1 MKGPFRFGS
10 PKQQRLSMQYGY
22 AARPSLWH
30 DIKSQSHLIIAGVG
44 TVALLGVAG
53 GALWFAMP
61 SGERQ
66 AFADPKPAQ
75 TTELASVAKPAI
87 VAGKPQAADVAAIP
101 AKTPPSTL
109 SKTASAEVAK
119 PVVAASGVKAPRPI
133 DEEAKSAVVAT
144 ARDAEPEQG
153 DTDQELAYANS
164 SDKGDAGQAAEKLA
178 HPDGAETA
186 AIPTPRPKTP
196 AKQANTE
203 KAEAE
208 TDGKSGQILRGVTMR
223 SGPKKGASAIGTIPA
238 KTSVEVLSCNQWCQ
252 VIYKGKR
259 GWIYKSFVRTGG

>member
-30 DIKSQSHLIIAGVG
+30 DIKVHSHLIIAAVG

-66 AFADPKPAQ
+66 AFADSKPAQ
-75 TTELASVAKPAI
+75 TTDVAVATKPVVPARKPRPAEL
-87 VAGKPQAADVAAIP
+87 AAIP
-101 AKTPPSTL
+101 AKTAP
-109 SKTASAEVAK
+109 AAAGK
-119 PVVAASGVKAPRPI
+119 PAPAATEPLPV
-133 DEEAKSAVVAT
+133 DEKAKSAVVAT

-164 SDKGDAGQAAEKLA
+164 SDKGDAGKAAEKLA

-186 AIPTPRPKTP
+186 AIPTPKPKAPT
-196 AKQANTE
+196 KQAAAPE

-223 SGPKKGASAIGTIPA
+223 SGPKKGASAIDTIPA
-238 KTSVEVLSCNQWCQ
+238 KTSVEVLSCSQWCQ

>member
-1 MKGPFRFGS
+1 
-10 PKQQRLSMQYGY
+10 MQYGY

-30 DIKSQSHLIIAGVG
+30 DIKSQSHLIIAALG

-61 SGERQ
+61 AGERQ
-66 AFADPKPAQ
+66 AFADPKPAE
-75 TTELASVAKPAI
+75 TTDVAAVAKPA
-87 VAGKPQAADVAAIP
+87 VAAAKPQSADVAAMP
-101 AKTPPSTL
+101 AKTAPAAS

-119 PVVAASGVKAPRPI
+119 PAVAASGIKAPNPI
-133 DEEAKSAVVAT
+133 DEEAKSAVVAA

-153 DTDQELAYANS
+153 DTDQELAYANPS
-164 SDKGDAGQAAEKLA
+164 GKTGAGKAAEKLA
-178 HPDGAETA
+178 HPNPDEAETA
-186 AIPTPRPKTP
+186 AIPTPKPKVP
-196 AKQANTE
+196 AKQANAD
-203 KAEAE
+203 KAEA
-208 TDGKSGQILRGVTMR
+208 DSDAKNGRILRGVTMR
-223 SGPKKGASAIGTIPA
+223 SGPKQGASAIGTIPA

>member
-1 MKGPFRFGS
+1 
-10 PKQQRLSMQYGY
+10 MQYGY

-30 DIKSQSHLIIAGVG
+30 DIKSQSHLIIAAVG

-66 AFADPKPAQ
+66 AFADPKPAE

-87 VAGKPQAADVAAIP
+87 AAGKPQAADVAAMP
-101 AKTPPSTL
+101 AKTPPSP
-109 SKTASAEVAK
+109 STASAEVAK
-119 PVVAASGVKAPRPI
+119 PALAASGTKVPRPI

-153 DTDQELAYANS
+153 DTDQELAYAKS
-164 SDKGDAGQAAEKLA
+164 SEKDGAGKAAEKLA
-178 HPDGAETA
+178 HPKPDDAETA
-186 AIPTPRPKTP
+186 AIPTPRPKAP
-196 AKQANTE
+196 AKQADTE
-203 KAEAE
+203 KADAE
-208 TDGKSGQILRGVTMR
+208 TDAGNGQILRGVTMR